1 MSVNNDVYQVLVGT
15 EFDTTGGNTIE
26 SLGTSGKSAVYGTPT
41 VGMFDAKTNLSITSV
56 GGKFYFAARNGEDL
70 SDNNN
75 LTFSPQFCIDPLK
88 IKAMSAMQARPGQN
102 QISYIDGFNPDVSEK
117 EIELGKILQ
126 TFGIKITVE
135 NKKIMKLLGIGA
147 YTKSVF
153 SDKMCFDMTRT
164 VFSGQSGTALVEAY
178 QLYKKYAVLLS
189 LYYAINRNEDDYFQA
204 YFLED
209 SVTGKDYNDAED
221 LKSSKYE
228 DTNTHEITFE
238 SIVDVMATAEQGNNH
253 KYFLV
258 IESKEL
264 KKAHFS
270 QINMHY
276 YKDRFTSLEISL
288 IEGFCCGA
296 EVVTDQEAAPSV
308 GEGYDVMYREYRAGG
323 WNGRPGPYR
332 TYAVTGLAK
341 DEIVYHAD
349 QNKNYNLFSITYEIE
364 RIAGWLD
371 HRSWVTVEIALDA
384 SEQGNAITCQGG
396 GTPEYTGPSWFM
408 ALAETAAHTGA
419 TIHFDCEVVC
429 DAR

>member
-15 EFDTTGGNTIE
+15 EFDTTGGNTIG
-26 SLGTSGKSAVYGTPT
+26 SLGTSGSPAVYGTPT
-41 VGMFDAKTNLSITSV
+41 VGMFDAKTNLSVTSV
-56 GGKFYFAARNGEDL
+56 AAKFYFAARNGEDL
-70 SDNNN
+70 SDNSN
-75 LTFSPQFCIDPLK
+75 LTFSPQFCIDPMK
-88 IKAMSAMQARPGQN
+88 IKAMSAMQARPGED
-102 QISYIDGFNPDVSEK
+102 QISYLAGFNPEVTER

-126 TFGIKITVE
+126 TYGMKISVE

-153 SDKMCFDMTRT
+153 SDKVCFDMAQSI
-164 VFSGQSGTALVEAY
+164 FIDSGTTLKSGTDLVQAY

-189 LYYAINRNEDDYFQA
+189 LYYAINRNEDDYFEA
-204 YFLED
+204 YFVKGTPA
-209 SVTGKDYNDAED
+209 SG
-221 LKSSKYE
+221 S
-228 DTNTHEITFE
+228 THETLTGVFADDVNTFAVSE
-238 SIVDVMATAEQGNNH
+238 DGGNEV
-253 KYFLV
+253 FLV
-258 IESKEL
+258 IESKPL
-264 KKAHFS
+264 KKVHFS

-296 EVVTDQEAAPSV
+296 EIITVQKAAPSV

-384 SEQGNAITCQGG
+384 SEQGNAITCNQGG
-396 GTPEYTGPSWFM
+396 STPTYTGPSWFM
-408 ALAETAAHTGA
+408 ALAETAAYAGA
-419 TIHFDCEVVC
+419 TVHFDCKVSC
-429 DAR
+429 DQN

>member
-26 SLGTSGKSAVYGTPT
+26 SLGTSGSPAVYGTST
-41 VGMFDAKTNLSITSV
+41 VGMFNAKTNLSVTNV
-56 GGKFYFAARNGEDL
+56 AGKFYFAARNGEDL
-70 SDNNN
+70 SDNSN
-75 LTFSPQFCIDPLK
+75 LTFSPQFCIDPIK
-88 IKAMSAMQARPGQN
+88 IKAMSAMNYRAGQN
-102 QISYIDGFNPDVSEK
+102 QISYLNGFHPEVTER

-126 TFGIKITVE
+126 TYGMKISVE

-153 SDKMCFDMTRT
+153 SDKVGFDTSDD
-164 VFSGQSGTALVEAY
+164 SGIFYDTTQTPAVMKTGTALVEAY

-204 YFLED
+204 YFVQGIPAAD
-209 SVTGKDYNDAED
+209 SAHESLTGVFADDV
-221 LKSSKYE
+221 
-228 DTNTHEITFE
+228 NTF
-238 SIVDVMATAEQGNNH
+238 ATAEDGGNEV
-253 KYFLV
+253 FLV
-258 IESKEL
+258 IESKPL
-264 KKAHFS
+264 NKAHFS

-276 YKDRFTSLEISL
+276 YKDRFTSLNISL

-296 EVVTDQEAAPSV
+296 EIVTVLKAAPSV

-349 QNKNYNLFSITYEIE
+349 QNKNYDLFSITYEIE
-364 RIAGWLD
+364 RIAGWLY
-371 HRSWVTVEIALDA
+371 HRSWVTVEIALEANNSVTCGDNPG
-384 SEQGNAITCQGG
+384 EQAGPDWFEAIAQV
-396 GTPEYTGPSWFM
+396 
-408 ALAETAAHTGA
+408 AEAAGA
-419 TIHFDCEVVC
+419 TVHRDCNC
-429 DAR
+429 YDGGQA

>member
-1 MSVNNDVYQVLVGT
+1 MSVNNDVYQVLVGS
-15 EFDTTGGNTIE
+15 EFATAGKKIDE
-26 SLGTSGKSAVYGTPT
+26 LGVNNNVFDTPT
-41 VGMFDAKTNLSITSV
+41 VGMFDAKTNLSIANAA
-56 GGKFYFAARNGEDL
+56 GKIYFAARNGEDL
-70 SDNNN
+70 SDNSN
-75 LTFSPQFCIDPLK
+75 LTFSPQFNIDPTK
-88 IKAMSAMQARPGQN
+88 IKAMSAMQARQGQD
-102 QISYIDGFNPDVSEK
+102 QISYLNGFHPEVTER

-126 TFGIKITVE
+126 TYGMKISVE

-153 SDKMCFDMTRT
+153 SDKVCFDMTQS
-164 VFSGQSGTALVEAY
+164 VFTGKSGTALVEAY
-178 QLYKKYAVLLS
+178 QMYKKYAVLLS
-189 LYYAINRNEDDYFQA
+189 LYYAINRNEDDYFEA
-204 YFLED
+204 YFVKGTPAAN
-209 SVTGKDYNDAED
+209 STHVD
-221 LKSSKYE
+221 LT
-228 DTNTHEITFE
+228 DTTVFGDPVTFE
-238 SIVDVMATAEQGNNH
+238 GIVNKMATDEIASSSDE
-253 KYFLV
+253 YFLV

-296 EVVTDQEAAPSV
+296 EMITVQKAASSV

-384 SEQGNAITCQGG
+384 SEQDNAITCENN
-396 GTPEYTGPSWFM
+396 TYTGPDWFI
-408 ALAETAAHTGA
+408 ALAEVAAQAGA
-419 TIHFDCEVVC
+419 TVHFDCKVEC
-429 DAR
+429 TTF